1 MSCYTLLF
9 KYMEILMPFLLD
21 STVANLKKIALISTS
36 VLLITSCINPVK
48 QQQQEQQQQ
57 LAGVWRITS
66 IDGVVIKQVGPAKML
81 FTAEGKVTG
90 NNGCNK
96 FIGSYQPVGD
106 HLNLS
111 SLGTTRMAC
120 GGNADSVER
129 AFNQAVAKVE
139 HFLVKGNELFLTNE
153 QDIAVISLIAE

>member
-1 MSCYTLLF
+1 
-9 KYMEILMPFLLD
+9 MPFLLD
-21 STVANLKKIALISTS
+21 STVANLRKIALVSTS
-36 VLLITSCINPVK
+36 VLLITGCINPVK
-48 QQQQEQQQQ
+48 QQQQQ
-57 LAGVWRITS
+57 LAGAWRISS
-66 IDGVVIKQVGPAKML
+66 IDGVVIKHVGPAKML
-81 FTAEGKVTG
+81 FSAEGKVTG

-120 GGNADSVER
+120 GGYADTVER

-153 QDIAVISLIAE
+153 QDVAVISLIAE